1 MRERLWILLGKKVS
15 GEIDPA
21 ELQELERLLRQSGD
35 TTVSGELMERLWH
48 APLAPLKA
56 GDDTEE
62 ENWKAIS
69 GAIVTQAPVHSI
81 TRPWLWAAASVA
93 LLVLAG
99 AGGYWWAL
107 HPSRTTQTSVNVL
120 ATRPDSRSK
129 ITLPDGTTV
138 WLNSDSRVTYPN
150 AYGEKTRE
158 ITLDGEA
165 FFDVAR
171 DPRIPMIVHAKGVD
185 IQVLGT
191 TFNVRAYPQDSQV
204 VASLVTG
211 EIALSDIAR
220 PGWRVVLKPH
230 EKLLASPVASKVDT
244 LHTEP
249 RSQTIPEV
257 AWVSGKFSFY
267 REPFGSLADRMGRWY
282 RVQVRITDK
291 SLEQQTLTG
300 VFEKESLEQALTALQ
315 VTCRFHYVIREDT
328 VLINR

>member
-15 GEIDPA
+15 GEIDPV

-48 APLAPLKA
+48 TPLEAKSPDNA
-56 GDDTEE
+56 EE
-62 ENWKAIS
+62 ENWKAIHEAI
-69 GAIVTQAPVHSI
+69 GKQEAIVKPI
-81 TRPWLWAAASVA
+81 RRPWLMAAASVV
-93 LLVLAG
+93 LLALAG

-107 HPSRTTQTSVNVL
+107 HPAHKSNTVL

-138 WLNSDSRVTYPN
+138 WLNSDSRVTYPST
-150 AYGEKTRE
+150 YGEKTRE
-158 ITLDGEA
+158 INLDGEA

-171 DPRIPMIVHAKGVD
+171 DPHIPMVVHAKGID

-191 TFNVRAYPQDSQV
+191 SFNVRAYPQDSQV

-211 EIALSDIAR
+211 EIALTDASK
-220 PGWRVVLKPH
+220 PGWRVVLRPN
-230 EKLLASPVASKVDT
+230 EKLLVTHEETKVDT

-249 RSQTIPEV
+249 HSQTIPETS
-257 AWVSGKFSFY
+257 WVSGKLSFY

-282 RVQVRITDK
+282 RVQFRITDK
-291 SLEQQTLTG
+291 SLEKQTLTG

-315 VTCRFHYVIREDT
+315 VTCHFHYVIREDT